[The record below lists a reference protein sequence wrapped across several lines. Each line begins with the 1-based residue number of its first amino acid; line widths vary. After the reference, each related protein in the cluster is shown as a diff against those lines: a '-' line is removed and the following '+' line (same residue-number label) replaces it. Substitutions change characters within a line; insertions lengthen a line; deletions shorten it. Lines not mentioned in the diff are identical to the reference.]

1 MVVKTDGNFDI
12 IQKISGEFIARLKTE
27 SGCVLFVTTPYQ
39 TLEEI
44 EVVIKVIKRTI
55 VKDIHNKNK
64 KELNL
69 I

>member
-12 IQKISGEFIARLKTE
+12 IQKISGEFVARLKTE
-27 SGCVLFVTTPYQ
+27 SGYVLFVTNPYQ

-44 EVVIKVIKRTI
+44 EVVVKVIKRTI

-64 KELNL
+64 NVKF
-69 I
+69 